1 MSLVGTLAKVAI
13 GVVIAKGVGSMI
25 QKGRAPGGPSGGAVP
40 DAGGGS
46 VFGGPYSPGG
56 TGLEDMMGEVL
67 GGGRA
72 AGTNRTA
79 GGRTTPA
86 PDAGVGP
93 ATGGDSGL
101 GGGGLGG
108 FLEELAGAGRSG
120 RAAPGGGAAP
130 QGGGLDD
137 LLGQLGGALGGGTA
151 GPAGGGSLG
160 DLLGGLLGGLAGGMA
175 GGMAGGGATGGAV
188 PGKPDAPF
196 GEVLNQSL
204 RNRGEPS
211 VAPTAGQDAA
221 AALMLRAMIMAA
233 KCDGRIDET
242 ERQKLLGNL
251 GDVSAAE
258 RRFVETEL
266 AAPIDVAGLA
276 RQVPRGLEPQVYT
289 MSVMAIDLDS
299 QAEARYLDALAQA
312 LGIGRDQV
320 NHIHARLGLPALYG

>member
-25 QKGRAPGGPSGGAVP
+25 QKGRASGGSSGGAAP
-40 DAGGGS
+40 EAGGGS

-79 GGRTTPA
+79 GGRTAPA
-86 PDAGVGP
+86 PDAGFGP

-108 FLEELAGAGRSG
+108 FLEELAGAGRTG
-120 RAAPGGGAAP
+120 RAAPGGGTAP
-130 QGGGLDD
+130 QGGGLGGGLDD

-175 GGMAGGGATGGAV
+175 TGGAGGGAS

>member
-1 MSLVGTLAKVAI
+1 MAI
-13 GVVIAKGVGSMI
+13 GVVIAKGVGTMI
-25 QKGRAPGGPSGGAVP
+25 QNGRASGGSSGGAVP

-56 TGLEDMMGEVL
+56 TGLEDMMGEIL

-72 AGTNRTA
+72 AGSNRTA
-79 GGRTTPA
+79 GGRTAPA
-86 PDAGVGP
+86 PDAGFGP
-93 ATGGDSGL
+93 VTGNDSGL

-120 RAAPGGGAAP
+120 RAAPGGGTAP
-130 QGGGLDD
+130 QDGGLGGGLDD

-175 GGMAGGGATGGAV
+175 TGGATGGAGS
-188 PGKPDAPF
+188 GKPDAPF

-233 KCDGRIDET
+233 KCDGRIDDA

-266 AAPIDVAGLA
+266 AAPIDVAGFA

-299 QAEARYLDALAQA
+299 QAEARYLDTLARG